1 MSEKE
6 NEITLEETPEKTTE
20 ATEPVNRELCIEW
33 RIYYHEE
40 QIINQCLNWH
50 WLSSFGFII
59 NYILFIG

>member
-33 RIYYHEE
+33 RIYHEE
-40 QIINQCLNWH
+40 
-50 WLSSFGFII
+50 
-59 NYILFIG
+59 